1 MRTARTAT
9 GIALATLA
17 ALAVATGTA
26 AAYNGGNGTCT
37 GTGTPVGQGPMAQ
50 AGTAQGQGF
59 GQGMG
64 RGMGQGAGQR
74 GMGMNLSALPSGTL
88 TQTQRD
94 ELASMAEEEKLAHDV
109 YVALADDYP
118 ALIQFDRIANA
129 ETQHLTSIKLM
140 LDKYDIPDPTNGLEA
155 GEFASDRFN
164 VLYDDLLD
172 GVNSS
177 ADALAV
183 GVTIEKAD
191 IADLQEALTG
201 LTAPDVT
208 QVYTHLLAGSERH
221 LAAFGG

>member
-26 AAYNGGNGTCT
+26 AAYNGGTGTC
-37 GTGTPVGQGPMAQ
+37 TGTPVGQGPMAQ

-64 RGMGQGAGQR
+64 RGMGQGMGQR
-74 GMGMNLSALPSGTL
+74 GAGLNLAALPSGTL
-88 TQTQRD
+88 TSTQRD

-109 YVALADDYP
+109 YVALAADYP
-118 ALIQFDRIANA
+118 ALMQFDRIATA
-129 ETQHLTSIKLM
+129 ETQHLTTIRLM
-140 LDKYDIPDPTNGLEA
+140 LDKYDIADPTEGLDA

-172 GVNSS
+172 GVNST

-191 IADLQEALTG
+191 IADLTDALSG

-208 QVYTHLLAGSERH
+208 QVYTHLRTASEHH